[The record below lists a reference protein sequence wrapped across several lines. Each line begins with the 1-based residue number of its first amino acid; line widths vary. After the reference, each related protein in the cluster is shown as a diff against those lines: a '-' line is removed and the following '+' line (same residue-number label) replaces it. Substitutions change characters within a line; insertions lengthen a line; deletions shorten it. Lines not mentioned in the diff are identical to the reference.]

1 MRSFLRIGITGGIG
15 AGKSAVTARLRELGA
30 AVIDADEAARAVVEP
45 GTEGLRQIAARFG
58 SGVIGAGGALNR
70 PALAAVVFGDEEA
83 RAALNGI
90 VHPLV
95 REWMLDQ
102 EKRLLDEKGLIF
114 WDVPLLIE
122 TGMAEWMD
130 RVWLICAPEEE
141 RIRRIM
147 ARDGASEEAARK
159 RIESQM
165 PEVEKRRFADEIL
178 ENTGALSALYARVNA
193 LYREALSGRG
203 GFVGTEKG

>member
-95 REWMLDQ
+95 REWMLAE
-102 EKRLLDEKGLIF
+102 EKRLLDETKLIF

-122 TGMAEWMD
+122 AGMAEWMD
-130 RVWLICAPEEE
+130 RVWLVCAPKEE

-147 ARDGASEEAARK
+147 ARDGATEEAAR
-159 RIESQM
+159 RRVESQM
-165 PEVEKRRFADEIL
+165 PEAEKRRFADEIL

>member
-178 ENTGALSALYARVNA
+178 ENTGALSALYARVDA

-203 GFVGTEKG
+203 GIVGTEKG

>member
-58 SGVIGAGGALNR
+58 PGVIEADGALNR
-70 PALAAVVFGDEEA
+70 PALAALVFGDEKA
-83 RAALNGI
+83 RTALNGI

-95 REWMLDQ
+95 GEWMLAE
-102 EKRLLDEKGLIF
+102 EKRLLDETKLIF

-130 RVWLICAPEEE
+130 RVWLVFAPEEL
-141 RIRRIM
+141 RIQRIM
-147 ARDGASEEAARK
+147 DRDGATEEAARK

-165 PEVEKRRFADEIL
+165 PEGEKRRFADEIL
-178 ENTGALSALYARVNA
+178 ENTGALSALHARVDA
-193 LYREALSGRG
+193 LYREALAGRG